1 MSGNRLPGHTLPFEG
16 KVYGYGYRVNY
27 GRARCSCGA
36 ESPPLDS
43 DAARKRW
50 HREHKDE
57 VRAQGARKP

>member
-1 MSGNRLPGHTLPFEG
+1 MKSNRLSGHTLPFEG
-16 KVYGYGYRVNY
+16 KIYGYNRTVKH

-36 ESPPLDS
+36 LSPALDS

-57 VRAQGARKP
+57 VREGRRG